1 MQPTSSPPPPLRHL
15 EALRERLLGWALRM
29 WAPVADTSTGRF
41 LTDTVLAGHAVVRGF
56 RGEDLSLR
64 AAALTYIS
72 SFSLVPLL
80 TVAFVLLRALHQ
92 DSFQRRLRFAI
103 TEMLAPGV
111 REESAAFLDR
121 FLHPA
126 SSIAIGSFGFLA
138 LLLSA
143 GSLLRH
149 IEAAVNAIWGI
160 QRQRPLLAR
169 LGIYSGLLLLGPVF
183 LAASFSGTGLVRRFL
198 LSTQSAYAPHFVLAG
213 TTFLAVGALTLLYFW
228 APYAHLRIRSAL
240 AGGLVAGLA
249 WMLARQGYADIAER
263 SFRYN
268 PLYGSLGALPLF
280 LAWIY
285 VSWLIVLGGARLSYA
300 VEHVSFRASLWAF
313 GSHPRALE
321 LVGARIALEATL
333 AWVDGSTPPLP
344 RQLARQ
350 LRVPE
355 SFVHETVER
364 MEQGRLLERTR
375 KGGVRP
381 AKDPAELTLADLTL
395 AVHGVMITGGPD
407 TWTGPR
413 APGFEQ
419 VESFFQQSDCAG
431 IEVLRRTRWLDLVI
445 PLRPGLVAP
454 AAPATPDVAA
464 RG

>member
-1 MQPTSSPPPPLRHL
+1 MPPPSTPSLR
-15 EALRERLLGWALRM
+15 AKLLGWAQCA
-29 WAPVADTSTGRF
+29 WAPVGRTSAGRF
-41 LTDTVLAGHAVVRGF
+41 LTDTALAGHAVIKGF

-72 SFSLVPLL
+72 TFSLVPLL
-80 TVAFVLLRALHQ
+80 TVGFVLLRALHQ
-92 DSFQRRLRFAI
+92 ESFQRRLRFAI

-126 SSIAIGSFGFLA
+126 GTIAIGSFGFLA

-149 IEAAVNAIWGI
+149 IDAAVNAIWGI
-160 QRQRPLLAR
+160 QRQRPIMVR
-169 LGIYSGLLLLGPVF
+169 VGIYGGLLLLGPVF
-183 LAASFSGTGLVRRFL
+183 LAASFSGTGMVRAFL
-198 LSTQSAYAPHFVLAG
+198 LNNAGRYAHVFVSLG
-213 TTFLAVGALTLLYFW
+213 TTLLALGALTLLYYW
-228 APYAHLRIRSAL
+228 TPHAHLRIRSAL

-249 WMLARQGYADIAER
+249 WMLAKQGYADIAER
-263 SFRYN
+263 SFAYN
-268 PLYGSLGALPLF
+268 PIYGTLGALPFF

-285 VSWLIVLGGARLSYA
+285 VSWFIVLAGARLSYA
-300 VEHVSFRASLWAF
+300 VEHVSFRDSLWAF

-333 AWVDGSTPPLP
+333 AWVDGRTPPLA
-344 RQLARQ
+344 RELAKQ

-355 SFVHETVER
+355 PFVHETVER
-364 MEQGRLLERTR
+364 MLEGRLLERVR
-375 KGGVRP
+375 RGGLRP

-395 AVHGVMITGGPD
+395 AVHGVMITGGRE

-419 VESFFQQSDCAG
+419 VEPIFQESDCAG

-445 PLRPGLVAP
+445 PLRPGLLAP
-454 AAPATPDVAA
+454 AAPPAPEAA
-464 RG
+464 AEG